1 MPILLCRRAVLRAA
15 FAVAIGSALLAW
27 GGAPAGAATA
37 ALAPA
42 KSLVV
47 LVVDTQK
54 VVQESKAGQAVRA
67 QMQERMARYQK
78 GISKQDEEFKTA
90 QAELSRQRSILAQDA
105 FAAKVKE
112 FEGRVGEA
120 RQKAQEELKSLSDGE
135 RTAYNKIELAML
147 QVVADIAKERH
158 AN

>member
-1 MPILLCRRAVLRAA
+1 MPIIFCRRTVLRAA
-15 FAVAIGSALLAW
+15 FAAAIGSALLGTA
-27 GGAPAGAATA
+27 GAPVEAATA
-37 ALAPA
+37 APAPA

-54 VVQESKAGQAVRA
+54 VVQDSKAGQAVRA

-78 GISKQDEEFKTA
+78 GISKQDEEFKAA
-90 QAELSRQRSILAQDA
+90 QAELSRQRSILAQDV
-105 FAAKVKE
+105 FATKVKD

-135 RTAYNKIELAML
+135 RSAYNKIELA
-147 QVVADIAKERH
+147 
-158 AN
+158 